1 MEEYRHMAFADLTGR
16 VALVT
21 GGSRG
26 LGRQDCLTLAA
37 NGADVVV
44 TDILIESDPGLE
56 KAAQDSNSILA
67 NVMQQQGAVYT
78 EKTVGEIQAM
88 GRKAS
93 AYKLDVTNREQVA
106 EVVAKVKAEYG
117 KIDIL
122 INNAATLDNVA
133 PIDKQQDELWDRDVK
148 VNLTGAFN
156 MTKAVFPIM
165 KENNWGR
172 VIFMASVAGTLGG
185 YGQASYSSTKASVV
199 GLGKT
204 VALEGGRYN
213 ITSNIIAPG
222 VIGTEAFKM
231 GNPEMN
237 ERIVKRTVFR
247 KPGEPE
253 DISNTIAFLVSE
265 EARYITG
272 QVVHVAGGIDL
283 FTF

>member
-1 MEEYRHMAFADLTGR
+1 MAFADLTGK

-26 LGRQDCLTLAA
+26 LGRQDCLSLARA
-37 NGADVVV
+37 GADVIV
-44 TDILIESDPGLE
+44 TDILIESDPELE
-56 KAAQDSNSILA
+56 KAAQESDSILA

-78 EKTVGEIQAM
+78 EKTVGEIREM
-88 GRKAS
+88 GRRAA
-93 AYKLDVTNREQVA
+93 AYKMDVTNREQVA
-106 EVVAKVKAEYG
+106 EVVDRAVKEFG
-117 KIDIL
+117 RIDIC
-122 INNAATLDNVA
+122 INNAATLDHVG
-133 PIDKQQDELWDRDVK
+133 PIERQQDNLWDRDLK
-148 VNLTGAFN
+148 VNLSGAFN
-156 MTKAVFPIM
+156 VSKAVFPHM
-165 KENNWGR
+165 KAQGFGR
-172 VIFMASVAGTLGG
+172 YIFMASVAGTLGG
-185 YGQASYSSTKASVV
+185 FGQASYSTTKAGVV

-204 VALEGGRYN
+204 MALEGGRHG

-222 VIGTEAFKM
+222 VIGTEAFQM

-253 DISNTIAFLVSE
+253 DISNLIVFLCSD

-272 QVVHVAGGIDL
+272 QVIHVAGGIDL

>member
-1 MEEYRHMAFADLTGR
+1 MAFADLTGK

-26 LGRQDCLTLAA
+26 LGRMDCLTLARL
-37 NGADVVV
+37 GADVVV
-44 TDILIESDPGLE
+44 TDILVESDPELE
-56 KAAQDSNSILA
+56 KTAQESMSALA
-67 NVMQQQGAVYT
+67 NFMQQSGAVYS
-78 EKTVGEIQAM
+78 EKTSGEIRAM
-88 GRKAS
+88 GRKS
-93 AYKLDVTNREQVA
+93 AAIKMDVTNREQVA
-106 EVVAKVKAEYG
+106 EVVAEVVKEFG

-122 INNAATLDNVA
+122 INNAATLDHVA
-133 PIDKQQDELWDRDVK
+133 PIERQVDALWDRDLK
-148 VNLTGAFN
+148 VNLTGAYN
-156 MTKAVFPIM
+156 VTKAVFPHM
-165 KENNWGR
+165 KANNWGR

-185 YGQASYSSTKASVV
+185 FGQASYSSTKAAVI

-204 VALEGGRYN
+204 IALEGGKYN

-222 VIGTEAFKM
+222 VIGTEAFQM

-272 QVVHVAGGIDL
+272 QVITVSGGIDL

>member
-1 MEEYRHMAFADLTGR
+1 LAFADLTGR

-26 LGRQDCLTLAA
+26 LGRMDCLALARQ
-37 NGADVVV
+37 GADVVV
-44 TDILIESDPGLE
+44 TDILIESDPELE
-56 KAAQDSNSILA
+56 KTAQESLSALA
-67 NVMQQQGAVYT
+67 NVMQQSGAVYT
-78 EKTVGEIQAM
+78 EKTVQEIRDM
-88 GRKAS
+88 GRRSS
-93 AYKLDVTNREQVA
+93 AYKMDVTNREQVA
-106 EVVAKVKAEYG
+106 EVIDKVVKEYG

-122 INNAATLDNVA
+122 INNAATLDHVG
-133 PIDKQQDELWDRDVK
+133 PIERQMDQLWDRDLK
-148 VNLTGAFN
+148 VNLSGAFN
-156 MTKAVFPIM
+156 VTKAVFPHM

-172 VIFMASVAGTLGG
+172 LIFMASVAGTLGG
-185 YGQASYSSTKASVV
+185 YGQASYSTTKAGLT

-204 VALEGGRYN
+204 MALEGGRYG

-222 VIGTEAFKM
+222 VIGTEAFQM

-237 ERIVKRTVFR
+237 DRIVKRTVFR

-253 DISNTIAFLVSE
+253 DISNAIVFLCSE

-272 QVVHVAGGIDL
+272 QVLCISGGIDL

>member
-1 MEEYRHMAFADLTGR
+1 MAFADLTGR

-26 LGRQDCLTLAA
+26 LGRMDCLALAKQ
-37 NGADVVV
+37 GADVVV
-44 TDILIESDPGLE
+44 TDILIESDPDLE
-56 KAAQDSNSILA
+56 KTAQESESILA

-78 EKTVGEIQAM
+78 EKTVGEIREM
-88 GRKAS
+88 GRRSA
-93 AYKLDVTNREQVA
+93 AYKMDVTNREQVA
-106 EVVAKVKAEYG
+106 EVVGKVVAEYG

-122 INNAATLDNVA
+122 INNAATLDHVG
-133 PIDKQQDELWDRDVK
+133 PIERQQDNLWDRDLK

-156 MTKAVFPIM
+156 VTKAVFPHM
-165 KENNWGR
+165 KENGWGR

-185 YGQASYSSTKASVV
+185 FGQASYSTTKAGVI

-204 VALEGGRYN
+204 MALEGGRHG

-222 VIGTEAFKM
+222 VIGTEAFQM

-253 DISNTIAFLVSE
+253 DISNTIAFLCSE

-272 QVVHVAGGIDL
+272 QVLCISGGIDL